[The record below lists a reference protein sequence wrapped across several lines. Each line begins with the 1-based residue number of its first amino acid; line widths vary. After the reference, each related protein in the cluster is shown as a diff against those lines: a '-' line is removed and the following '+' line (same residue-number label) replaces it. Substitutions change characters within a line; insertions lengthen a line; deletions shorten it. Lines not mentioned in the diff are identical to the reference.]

1 MVDTG
6 SYFSPLG
13 EGIILALIQ
22 VGGLGY
28 MTATTF
34 LLLLLG
40 RRLGL
45 RERLAIQQSMDKA
58 ELAGGRSLVISIITM
73 TLLFE
78 ADRYALSVSHL
89 QPGLRPWLRA
99 LAVGVPQHQ
108 RF

>member
-1 MVDTG
+1 
-6 SYFSPLG
+6 
-13 EGIILALIQ
+13 
-22 VGGLGY
+22 

-78 ADRYALSVSHL
+78 LTGMLCLYPTFSQDYGPGYGLWLSVFHSISAFNNAGV
-89 QPGLRPWLRA
+89 QP
-99 LAVGVPQHQ
+99 V
-108 RF
+108 